1 MLEQGFPAVGVPGAA
16 SFKVQWAPLF
26 RNKTVHVA
34 FDPDGP
40 GESGAAK
47 AIERLQTLGI
57 EARRLAPPTGKDLNE
72 WFRKG

>member
-1 MLEQGFPAVGVPGAA
+1 
-16 SFKVQWAPLF
+16 
-26 RNKTVHVA
+26 VHVA

-40 GESGAAK
+40 GDTGAAK
-47 AIERLQTLGI
+47 AIAASI